1 MERDW
6 RRLADAIK
14 RARESAGMTQVD
26 LAERAG
32 MSESSVQNLESGLP
46 RTRIPRTLAKVE
58 EALGWAAGSGVDL
71 LDGAPGPVSIS
82 KEAGGFY
89 IAKLSED
96 ELYDAIS
103 MSAIAVTDNLT
114 AREIREVSRRVV
126 EELKRRGLVGK

>member
-26 LAERAG
+26 LAKRAD

-58 EALGWAAGSGVDL
+58 EALGWAAGSGVEI
-71 LDGAPGPVSIS
+71 LDGAAGPVSIS
-82 KEAGGFY
+82 KEAEGFH

-96 ELYDAIS
+96 ELQDAVT

-114 AREIREVSRRVV
+114 AREIRELSQRIVA
-126 EELKRRGLVGK
+126 ELKRRGALDA